1 MKQLTYSTPPRR
13 QQGMILLVGL
23 ILLVVL
29 TAISAIGFRNVTM
42 SERMAG
48 NAVDRNVS
56 FQSAESS
63 GKEALQ
69 VIESGTFNSATLGH
83 FDPPLARGAD
93 TSFWTQGEGGTIP
106 VTNCATTVP
115 FNWKSCSASVG
126 TTYVNNAQAAQY
138 VIEQLSS
145 TSSGGS
151 TTTVYRITTRSTG
164 GSGAAEVILQTLY
177 SRTTTP

>member
-1 MKQLTYSTPPRR
+1 
-13 QQGMILLVGL
+13 MILLIGL
-23 ILLVVL
+23 ILLVIL

-56 FQSAESS
+56 FQSSESA

-69 VIESGTFNSATLGH
+69 VIENGNFNSATLGH
-83 FDPPLARGAD
+83 YDPPLARGGD
-93 TSFWTQGEGGTIP
+93 TAFWTQGEGGTISP
-106 VTNCATTVP
+106 TSCATTVP
-115 FNWKSCSASVG
+115 FNWKSCSANVA

-138 VIEQLSS
+138 VIEKVSA

-151 TTTVYRITTRSTG
+151 TVTVYRVTTRSTG
-164 GSGAAEVILQTLY
+164 GSGASEVILQTLY
-177 SRTTTP
+177 SKTTTP